1 MKATHATAIVALFI
15 MLSASRTAATTATVN
30 YNDLWWDPNE
40 SGWGISVAQQ
50 GSILFLTF
58 FIYGV
63 DSKPTWVSGQLSKTG
78 QSTLG
83 EPIFTGDI
91 VVSTG
96 PYYGGPFDESS
107 VTRRIAGTASFTPDD
122 AVSGTLTYTID
133 GVSVSKAV
141 VRQTL
146 VNDDLSGNYLG
157 VSYLLLNCYA
167 DGVEV
172 TTSATQGTI
181 SQSGTQFQ
189 YQETE
194 SGGTV
199 CTWTGA
205 WTQQGVL
212 GRVDGMVSCTDGR
225 NGTFA
230 MSEVASS
237 PLSVSARVSA
247 NVTINRPPM
256 TSCTLAGTLV
266 LLR

>member
-1 MKATHATAIVALFI
+1 MKTTHATAIVALF
-15 MLSASRTAATTATVN
+15 MMFFAGSVPATTVTVN

-40 SGWGISVAQQ
+40 SGWGVNVAQQ
-50 GSILFLTF
+50 GSTLFLTF
-58 FIYGV
+58 FIYGT
-63 DSKPTWVSGQLSKTG
+63 DSKPTWVTGQLSKTG
-78 QSTLG
+78 YSMLG

-91 VVSTG
+91 VVTTG
-96 PYYGGPFDESS
+96 PYYGGPFNESS
-107 VTRRIAGTASFTPDD
+107 VTRRRAGTASFNPAD

-157 VSYLLLNCYA
+157 VSYFIWDCPA
-167 DGVEV
+167 DNFV
-172 TTSATQGTI
+172 TTPVTQGTI
-181 SQSGTQFQ
+181 RQSGTQFQ

-194 SGGTV
+194 NGEPT
-199 CTWTGA
+199 CTWTGT

-212 GRVDGMVSCTDGR
+212 GRVDGTVSCIDGM

-237 PLSVSARVSA
+237 WLSVSGRVSA
-247 NVTINRPPM
+247 NVMINRPSVA
-256 TSCTLAGTLV
+256 SCTMAGKFV

>member
-1 MKATHATAIVALFI
+1 M
-15 MLSASRTAATTATVN
+15 
-30 YNDLWWDPNE
+30 
-40 SGWGISVAQQ
+40 
-50 GSILFLTF
+50 
-58 FIYGV
+58 
-63 DSKPTWVSGQLSKTG
+63 
-78 QSTLG
+78 LG

-91 VVSTG
+91 VVTTG
-96 PYYGGPFDESS
+96 PYYGGPFNESS
-107 VTRRIAGTASFTPDD
+107 VTRRRAGTASFNPAD

-157 VSYLLLNCYA
+157 VSYLFWGCPPDNF
-167 DGVEV
+167 V
-172 TTSATQGTI
+172 TTPVTQGTI
-181 SQSGTQFQ
+181 RQSGTQFQ

-194 SGGTV
+194 NGEPT
-199 CTWTGA
+199 CTWTGT

-212 GRVDGMVSCTDGR
+212 GRVDGTVSCIDGM

-237 PLSVSARVSA
+237 WLSVSGRVSA
-247 NVTINRPPM
+247 NVMINRPSVA
-256 TSCTLAGTLV
+256 SCTMAGKFV

>member
-1 MKATHATAIVALFI
+1 MKATHASPIVGLFA
-15 MLSASRTAATTATVN
+15 MFFASAAPATTATIN
-30 YNDLWWDPNE
+30 YNDLWWDPSE
-40 SGWGISVAQQ
+40 SGWGVNIAQQ
-50 GSILFLTF
+50 GSTLFITF
-58 FIYGV
+58 LIHGV
-63 DSKPTWVSGQLSKTG
+63 DSNPMWVTGLLSKTG
-78 QSTLG
+78 QSTSG
-83 EPIFTGDI
+83 EPIFTGDMTMT
-91 VVSTG
+91 TG
-96 PYYGGPFDESS
+96 PYYGGRFDESS
-107 VTRRIAGTASFTPDD
+107 VTHRKAGTVSFSPGD

-157 VSYLLLNCYA
+157 VSYLLLNCFA

-172 TTSATQGTI
+172 TTSATHGTI
-181 SQSGTQFQ
+181 SQSGTRFQ

-194 SGGTV
+194 SGGDV

-212 GRVDGMVSCTDGR
+212 GRVDGTVSCSDGR

-230 MSEVASS
+230 MSQVASS
-237 PLSVSARVSA
+237 PLSVSGRVSA
-247 NVTINRPPM
+247 NIMVNRPPI
-256 TSCTLAGTLV
+256 TSCALAGTFV

>member
-1 MKATHATAIVALFI
+1 VKATHATAIVALFI
-15 MLSASRTAATTATVN
+15 MFSAGSAPATTATVN

-40 SGWGISVAQQ
+40 SGWGVNVAQQ
-50 GSILFLTF
+50 GSTLFLTF
-58 FIYGV
+58 FIYGT
-63 DSKPTWVSGQLSKTG
+63 DSKPVWVTGQLSKTG
-78 QSTLG
+78 QSTSG
-83 EPIFTGDI
+83 EPIFTGDT
-91 VVSTG
+91 VVTTG
-96 PYYGGPFDESS
+96 PYYGRPFNESS
-107 VTRRIAGTASFTPDD
+107 VTRRRAGTASFSPAD
-122 AVSGTLTYTID
+122 AVSGVLTYTID

-157 VSYLLLNCYA
+157 VSYLLLNCHA

-194 SGGTV
+194 NGGNT
-199 CTWTGA
+199 CTWTGV

-212 GRVDGMVSCTDGR
+212 GRVDGTVSCIDGT

-237 PLSVSARVSA
+237 PLSVSGLVSA
-247 NVTINRPPM
+247 NVMINRPPM
-256 TSCTLAGTLV
+256 TSCTLRRKFV

>member
-1 MKATHATAIVALFI
+1 MKATYATAIVALFI
-15 MLSASRTAATTATVN
+15 MFFASSVPATTATVN

-40 SGWGISVAQQ
+40 SGWGVNVAQQ
-50 GSILFLTF
+50 GSTLFLTF
-58 FIYGV
+58 FIYGA
-63 DSKPTWVSGQLSKTG
+63 DSKPTWVTGQLSKTD

-83 EPIFTGDI
+83 QPIFTGDI
-91 VVSTG
+91 VVTTG
-96 PYYGGPFDESS
+96 PYYGGLFNESS
-107 VTRRIAGTASFTPDD
+107 VTRRRAGTASFSPTD
-122 AVSGTLTYTID
+122 AVSGALTYTID

-157 VSYLLLNCYA
+157 VLYLLLDCPLDNVA
-167 DGVEV
+167 V
-172 TTSATQGTI
+172 TTPATQGTI

-189 YQETE
+189 YQETGNGE
-194 SGGTV
+194 NA
-199 CTWTGA
+199 CTWTGT

-212 GRVDGMVSCTDGR
+212 GRVDGTVSCIDGM

-237 PLSVSARVSA
+237 LLSVSGRVSA
-247 NVTINRPPM
+247 NVMINRPPM
-256 TSCTLAGTLV
+256 ASCTLAGTFG

>member
-1 MKATHATAIVALFI
+1 MKATHATAIVALFM
-15 MLSASRTAATTATVN
+15 MLFAGSVPATTATVN
-30 YNDLWWDPNE
+30 YNDLWWDPSE
-40 SGWGISVAQQ
+40 SGWGVNIAQQ
-50 GSILFLTF
+50 GSTLFLTF
-58 FIYGV
+58 FIYGA
-63 DSKPTWVSGQLSKTG
+63 DSKPTWVTGQLSKTG
-78 QSTLG
+78 YSMVG

-91 VVSTG
+91 VVTTG
-96 PYYGGPFDESS
+96 PYYGGPFNESS
-107 VTRRIAGTASFTPDD
+107 VTRRRAGTASFSPAD

-157 VSYLLLNCYA
+157 VSYLLLNCFA

>member
-1 MKATHATAIVALFI
+1 MKVTHATAIVALFI
-15 MLSASRTAATTATVN
+15 MFFASSVRATTATVN

-40 SGWGISVAQQ
+40 SGWGVNVAQQ
-50 GSILFLTF
+50 GSTLFLTF
-58 FIYGV
+58 FIYGA
-63 DSKPTWVSGQLSKTG
+63 DSKPTWVTGQLSKTG
-78 QSTLG
+78 QSILG
-83 EPIFTGDI
+83 QPIFTGDT
-91 VVSTG
+91 VVTTG
-96 PYYGGPFDESS
+96 PYYGGPFNESS
-107 VTRRIAGTASFTPDD
+107 VTRRRAGTASFSPAD

-157 VSYLLLNCYA
+157 VSYRIWDCPPDNVA
-167 DGVEV
+167 V

-181 SQSGTQFQ
+181 RQSGTQFQ
-189 YQETE
+189 YEETE
-194 SGGTV
+194 NGENA
-199 CTWTGA
+199 CTWTGT

-212 GRVDGMVSCTDGR
+212 GRVDGTVSCIDGT

-237 PLSVSARVSA
+237 WLSVSGRVSA
-247 NVTINRPPM
+247 NVMINRPPM
-256 TSCTLAGTLV
+256 ASCTLAGTFS